1 MRNMLR
7 VALLSGALGLLPV
20 AHITEAAEP
29 VGGCG
34 NAFELMTITD
44 VLSDLAAPG
53 FEDAIR
59 SHDRNAD
66 EFLCIKISEAP
77 GLEKLFGDFTPFAYT
92 DNNVQRGG

>member
-1 MRNMLR
+1 
-7 VALLSGALGLLPV
+7 
-20 AHITEAAEP
+20 
-29 VGGCG
+29 
-34 NAFELMTITD
+34 